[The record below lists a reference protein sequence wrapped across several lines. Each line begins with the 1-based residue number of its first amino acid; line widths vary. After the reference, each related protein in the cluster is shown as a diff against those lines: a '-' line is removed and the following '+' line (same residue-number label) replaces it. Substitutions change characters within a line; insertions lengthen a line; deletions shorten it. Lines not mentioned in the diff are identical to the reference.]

1 MVLDKLRH
9 VGQVVR
15 DQFEGIGRGDVVKV
29 VISLHA
35 EVGRRR
41 CHPVD
46 AHDVHDE
53 HHLQKVLLPHAV
65 RVPPVAM
72 SKRGLDMRRRC
83 VHW

>member
-9 VGQVVR
+9 IGQVMR
-15 DQFEGIGRGDVVKV
+15 DQFEEIGSGDVNV
-29 VISLHA
+29 VVSLHA
-35 EVGRRR
+35 EVGCRR
-41 CHPVD
+41 CHPDD
-46 AHDVHDE
+46 AHDVHDV
-53 HHLQKVLLPHAV
+53 HYLQKVLLPHAV